1 MRSINLYA
9 FTRNVDENILTLYER
24 ALSNRN
30 EKLDIKIDEVLQ
42 IKMLVE
48 KLILHNI
55 DRALLD
61 NWFYSFTIPQIS
73 KEFDLLKIGKNNIVI
88 NIELKSQIVS
98 SEKIE
103 KQLKQNRYYLSNIS
117 NQIYSFSC
125 VENDDSLKIY
135 QYINNTLQESSV
147 VEILSAM
154 DLIDEVIEDDIENL
168 FRPKD
173 YLISPFNTPYRF
185 IEGQYYLNGNQDKI
199 KKEIT
204 RKIENSP
211 KEIWGIKGSAGTGKS
226 LLLYDIAK
234 DLSSNYKI
242 GIIHSGILN
251 EGHKQLDELMN
262 NVSIIGA
269 KSITEELISSFDII
283 CVDEAQRLFQD
294 DLQTIFNEFD
304 SGVIRAC
311 IFSYDPFQILSYREI
326 ERDTI
331 GKIKS
336 KQGFKERELSDKIR
350 TNRELAL
357 FIRGLFRLYDTP
369 DKSVAYNNIE
379 IVYANTT
386 READIITNQ
395 YRRKGFVHITFTPSH
410 YYSNSIDH
418 YSNCINTHHVIGQE
432 FDNVLVVLDG
442 NFLYS
447 EKGELEAR
455 QHPNPDYIF
464 SKLFYQ
470 NISRAREKLCLVVLN
485 NKELFD
491 KLIKLKLHET
501 HYPKPEE

>member
-1 MRSINLYA
+1 MHSINLYA
-9 FTRNVDENILTLYER
+9 FTRNVDENLLSLYER

-48 KLILHNI
+48 KLLLSNI
-55 DRALLD
+55 DRERLD

-73 KEFDLLKIGKNNIVI
+73 KEFDLLKIGKNSVI
-88 NIELKSQIVS
+88 NIELKSRLVPL
-98 SEKIE
+98 EKIE
-103 KQLKQNRYYLSNIS
+103 NQLKQNRYYLSNIS

-125 VENDDSLKIY
+125 VGNDDSLKIY

-147 VEILSAM
+147 VEIISAM
-154 DLIDEVIEDDIENL
+154 DLIDEVIEDDIEKL

-173 YLISPFNTPYRF
+173 YLISPFNTPFRF
-185 IEGQYYLNGNQDKI
+185 IEGQYYLNGNQEKI

-204 RKIENSP
+204 REIENSP

-234 DLSSNYKI
+234 TLSDNFKI
-242 GIIHSGILN
+242 GIVHSGILN
-251 EGHKQLDELMN
+251 AGHKFLNDHLN
-262 NVSIIGA
+262 NVSIIEA
-269 KSITEELISSFDII
+269 KSITEELVSSFDII
-283 CVDEAQRLFQD
+283 CVDEAQRLFVSG
-294 DLQTIFNEFD
+294 LKSIFNVFD
-304 SGVIRAC
+304 SDTIRAC
-311 IFSYDPFQILSYREI
+311 IFSYDPFQILSYAEKR
-326 ERDTI
+326 RDTI
-331 GKIKS
+331 SKIKI
-336 KQGFKERELSDKIR
+336 KQGFQERELSDKIR

-357 FIRGLFRLYDTP
+357 FIRGMLRLYDTP
-369 DKSVAYNNIE
+369 DKSVSYNNIE
-379 IVYANTT
+379 IVYADTT

-395 YRRKGFVHITFTPSH
+395 YERKGFVHITFTPSK
-410 YYSNSIDH
+410 YKSNSIDH

-455 QHPNPDYIF
+455 THPNPDYIF
-464 SKLFYQ
+464 PKLFYQ
-470 NISRAREKLCLVVLN
+470 NISRAREKLCIVVLN